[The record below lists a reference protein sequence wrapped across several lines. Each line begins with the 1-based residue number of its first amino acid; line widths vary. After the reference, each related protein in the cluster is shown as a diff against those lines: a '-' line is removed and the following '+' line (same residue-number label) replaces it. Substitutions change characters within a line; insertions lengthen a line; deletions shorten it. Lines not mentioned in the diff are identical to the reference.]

1 MFLCAVQNRS
11 ILNKR
16 IPWVKKKKNY
26 GNSKENFQNG
36 DKKKRKPS
44 KNEIHPF
51 RWLRPS
57 VVSTNYR
64 SRVNKSSRIIPLGV
78 RDRLPEVPYCE
89 IWRREQRCTRF
100 EVHRLARRWMV
111 LDVIAREITRR
122 FERALSPSL
131 LSFFPP
137 FFPPR
142 SFTFHHS
149 LASPHRTTT
158 FLLRRCTAISPI
170 HAPFLAASPT
180 KRLSRNARS
189 FPAPFHRRTTPVASK
204 GASSHIPFAPIFHK
218 RY

>member
-1 MFLCAVQNRS
+1 M
-11 ILNKR
+11 
-16 IPWVKKKKNY
+16 KKQKNY
-26 GNSKENFQNG
+26 GNKETRRKISKTG
-36 DKKKRKPS
+36 IKKKGNRAKTRS
-44 KNEIHPF
+44 IRF
-51 RWLRPS
+51 VDCVDS
-57 VVSTNYR
+57 GSTNHR

-149 LASPHRTTT
+149 LASLHRTTT

>member
-1 MFLCAVQNRS
+1 MFLCAIQNRS

-36 DKKKRKPS
+36 DKKKGNRAKTRS
-44 KNEIHPF
+44 IRF
-51 RWLRPS
+51 VDCVDS
-57 VVSTNYR
+57 GSTNHR